1 MGLTTQ
7 YLRYVPGSV
16 FGLVGSGQCVKFVTR
31 FSQSAKYVAVPACE
45 NVFIWDSKR
54 SMKVLTL
61 NAEVKG
67 QVTVIAPR
75 PPAEGSMDNT
85 HIAVG
90 YTDGSV
96 VIFDLQLGQ
105 PLKFTGHK
113 GAVSSIT
120 WDRQGMR
127 VASGSDDGEIVI
139 WDVVSERGMVRLRG
153 HKGKITRLHFLKHR
167 NIVASSCKDS
177 YIKFWD
183 LDTNHC
189 FRTLT
194 EHRAEV
200 WDFALLKDDTRLI
213 SGSSDAELRV
223 WALNFKDGDLNKEK
237 VKEELEPV
245 EPLNKMIRID
255 TEGSNTTPVVDD
267 EKIEDD
273 ASILE
278 IKKLGS
284 ILRSRSDR
292 VSGIETDG
300 RVVVCHG
307 KSPVVDLFVLLSEE
321 EIETKVA
328 RRKKK
333 ARKRAREAGI
343 DEEEEVEEA
352 QLADEIRKIP
362 SIRAM
367 AKLAGIDTHSDR
379 AGNIKLLTLLVN
391 NSLAIYGTTIDAKEE
406 KFQEGKNK
414 GLHNQLHKID
424 LPGHRNEIR
433 AIAFNS
439 LGDQVVSASGDS
451 LKVWHRSDSQCV
463 STMVCDYALS
473 LLIVPGDRHALIG
486 TRSGLLQLFDISSG
500 IILED
505 IMAHEPDETAID
517 TGVWSV
523 ALTHDGRGFVSGGS
537 DKMVKF
543 WKFELVKDSVTGR
556 GKRLSFVQ
564 DTRALKVADQVTSVC
579 CSSNGKFVAVA
590 TLDNKETLYFSD
602 TLKLCH
608 ELYGKS
614 MPATCMDFSQDGDI
628 ITTGSKDSS
637 IRIFGTDF
645 GDQRRLMKNAHQG
658 GVTDIKFVANT
669 HLFFSSGH
677 DGTVKQWDADN
688 FQRIVTLNGHSGIVR
703 CLALDPKGAWV
714 VSGGQDRSMR
724 LWERTQEPLVL
735 EEEREEERREDEESE
750 GAAGTQAPVVE
761 GEQPGAQAVRP
772 TNTTHLT
779 ERACD
784 MILEALSIYREQVEA
799 GATATPHQLM
809 QYVYNTTDPLK
820 FVLEVLRK
828 VKSSEIEEAIL
839 VLPFDR
845 ILELLVVLKGVLER
859 GWDTELASRVLIAA
873 LRVNLSQLLAA
884 PRAAPVIHALAHLMP
899 KCTQEMQD
907 LVGFNL
913 AGLRHLKDRV
923 EQRTETQLFA
933 EASQRT
939 KENRKKRKKKEKAI
953 KRALLTI

>member
-1 MGLTTQ
+1 MVITDQ

-31 FSQSAKYVAVPACE
+31 FSQAAKYVAVPACE
-45 NVFIWDSKR
+45 NVLIWDSRR
-54 SMKVLTL
+54 STKVLTL
-61 NAEVKG
+61 HADVKG
-67 QVTVIAPR
+67 QVTVIEPR
-75 PPAEGSMDNT
+75 PPADGSLDNT

-105 PLKFTGHK
+105 PLKFSGHK

-139 WDVVSERGMVRLRG
+139 WDVVSERGMVRLRS
-153 HKGKITRLHFLKHR
+153 HKGRITRLHFLKHR
-167 NIVASSCKDS
+167 NVVASSCKDS

-194 EHRAEV
+194 GHRAEV

-223 WALNFKDGDLNKEK
+223 WSLNFKDGDLKEK
-237 VKEELEPV
+237 IQEEPETM
-245 EPLNKMIRID
+245 EPLSKMIRID
-255 TEGSNTTPVVDD
+255 TEGSDTTPVVED

-278 IKKLGS
+278 IKRLGS

-292 VSGIETDG
+292 VCGIETDG

-307 KSPVVDLFVLLSEE
+307 KSQVVDVFFILTEE
-321 EIETKVA
+321 EIEAKVGK
-328 RRKKK
+328 RKKK
-333 ARKRAREAGI
+333 ARKRAREAGTEEV
-343 DEEEEVEEA
+343 EEEEVVEEV
-352 QLADEIRKIP
+352 QLSDEIKKLP

-367 AKLAGIDTHSDR
+367 SKLAGIDTKSDR
-379 AGNIKLLTLLVN
+379 AGNISLLALMVN
-391 NSLAIYGTTIDAKEE
+391 NSLAIYGTSIDDKEE
-406 KFQEGKNK
+406 KKQDDDEDKK
-414 GLHNQLHKID
+414 KDQQNQLSKID
-424 LPGHRNEIR
+424 LPGHRNEVR
-433 AIAFNS
+433 AVAFNS
-439 LGDQVVSASGDS
+439 LGDQVISASGDS
-451 LKVWHRSDSQCV
+451 LKVWHRSDIQCV
-463 STMVCDYALS
+463 STMACDYALS
-473 LLIVPGDRHALIG
+473 LIIVPGDRHALIG

-500 IILED
+500 IMLED
-505 IMAHEPDETAID
+505 IMAHESDETSTD

-543 WKFELVKDSVTGR
+543 WKFELVKDTVTGR

-564 DTRALKVADQVTSVC
+564 DSRALKVADQVTCVC
-579 CSSNGKFVAVA
+579 CSSDGKFVAVA
-590 TLDNKETLYFSD
+590 TLDNKETLYFAD

-614 MPATCMDFSQDGDI
+614 MPATCMDFSQEGDLI
-628 ITTGSKDSS
+628 VTGSKDSS

-645 GDQRRLMKNAHQG
+645 GDQRRLIKNAHQG
-658 GVTDIKFVANT
+658 GVTGINFISKT
-669 HLFFSSGH
+669 HMFFSCGH

-688 FQRIVTLNGHSGIVR
+688 FQRIVTLNGHTGIVR
-703 CLALDPKGAWV
+703 CLKVDPKGAWV
-714 VSGGQDRSMR
+714 ISAGQDRSLR
-724 LWERTQEPLVL
+724 LWERTQEPLL
-735 EEEREEERREDEESE
+735 LDEEREEERREEDEAE
-750 GAAGTQAPVVE
+750 GGAGTQAPVVE
-761 GEQPGAQAVRP
+761 GEQQSAQAVRP
-772 TNTTHLT
+772 TNTTHHT
-779 ERACD
+779 EKAAD
-784 MILEALSIYREQVEA
+784 MILEALSIYREQIEA
-799 GATATPHQLM
+799 GAMATPHQLM
-809 QYVYNTTDPLK
+809 EYVYKTNDPLK

-839 VLPFDR
+839 VLPLDR

-873 LRVNLSQLLAA
+873 LRVNLPQLLAA
-884 PRAAPVIHALAHLMP
+884 PRAAPIIHALAHIMP
-899 KCTQEMQD
+899 RCTLEIQD
-907 LVGFNL
+907 MVGFNL

-933 EASQRT
+933 EASRNT
-939 KENRKKRKKKEKAI
+939 KEKRKKRKKKDRKSVV
-953 KRALLTI
+953 